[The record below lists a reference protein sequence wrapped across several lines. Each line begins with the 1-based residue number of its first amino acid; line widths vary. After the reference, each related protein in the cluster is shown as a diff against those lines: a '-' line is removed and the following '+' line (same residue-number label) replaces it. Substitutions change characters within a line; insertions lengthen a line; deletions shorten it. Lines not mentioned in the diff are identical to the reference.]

1 LFRSP
6 FEDLEKHD
14 RWGVLDEMFPWAEL
28 EKVYYTTF
36 HRDKRKAGNKP
47 ARMVIV
53 VNDYQAQA

>member
-1 LFRSP
+1 M
-6 FEDLEKHD
+6 EKHD

-28 EKVYYTTF
+28 EKVYYTKF
-36 HRDKRKAGNKP
+36 HRDKREAGNKP